1 MDKKQEI
8 IQAEIW
14 MVEAKNEGDFDR
26 AMYWSLFLM
35 RTQLTAIS
43 WQLKLLNDR
52 P

>member
-14 MVEAKNEGDFDR
+14 MEEARNDGNWER
-26 AMYWSLFLM
+26 ATYYALFLM
-35 RTQLTAIS
+35 RHQLSAIS